1 MDYMNAELQRIE
13 KDNAKIE
20 KKIEAVNMRAV
31 EIDREIEEKLAKRRD
46 DTAEALKGQK
56 NAKKVAEEEV
66 QKLRT

>member
-1 MDYMNAELQRIE
+1 MNAELQRIE

-31 EIDREIEEKLAKRRD
+31 EIDREIEEKLSKRRD
-46 DTAEALKGQK
+46 DAAEALKGQK

>member
-1 MDYMNAELQRIE
+1 MNAELQRIE